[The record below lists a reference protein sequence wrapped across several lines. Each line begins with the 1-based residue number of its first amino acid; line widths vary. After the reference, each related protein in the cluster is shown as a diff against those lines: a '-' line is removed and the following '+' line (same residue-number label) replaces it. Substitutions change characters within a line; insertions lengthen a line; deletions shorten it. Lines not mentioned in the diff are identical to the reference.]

1 MPSRISIGLGV
12 TVTAILVAFAAA
24 NLSALLAA
32 VVPSFGLLGL
42 FAVGL
47 FRGIGRSSR
56 QDPRVARVSE
66 RLRELRRLAAAT
78 RNEPVDPVDW
88 PSQKVDVYP
97 WPEEDEETDEPED
110 DLVRVEEESLARRL
124 TERLAPPA
132 PEGIMEGRR
141 STRRESFS
149 ELLQEGEDLRTLARL
164 LKIDLTTY
172 GTQLNKGLAAA
183 KSGRFEQCG
192 LYIQVANERLRFQV
206 HAALAEALLASRSPS
221 YDGR

>member
-1 MPSRISIGLGV
+1 MPSRISIGLVV

-24 NLSALLAA
+24 NLAALLAA

-88 PSQKVDVYP
+88 PSQKVDMYP

-110 DLVRVEEESLARRL
+110 DLVRIEEQSLARRL
-124 TERLAPPA
+124 TERLVPPA

-164 LKIDLTTY
+164 LKIDLTAY

-206 HAALAEALLASRSPS
+206 HAALAEALLSSRSPS
-221 YDGR
+221 YDQR